1 MILRGL
7 WERRTLSL
15 VVLLIAVV
23 PIAAAA
29 VGPIYAAAAATTI
42 ARDAVETAPLE
53 GRGWRYTTTQG
64 GIDAKVAAFTAGADF
79 TGPPV
84 LGMEASSG
92 RPGDRRAFSLVWQD
106 GQCEHLPVAEGRCP
120 GAAKEV
126 MASQASGFKV
136 GEKIRLS
143 AVVDV
148 EYTPTGRE
156 PAQLT
161 VVGIYRPG
169 QAGDPFWFGRTLFS
183 PTGEPGED
191 KADALFTVPE
201 TRLETYNISGDVSGT
216 VSGGQDEE
224 AGWTDYA
231 IVPIVTDRLDGADV
245 AKLTAM
251 QAAAESAG
259 RNSGDIVFSRVA
271 DTLRAVTAG
280 TGALGVPTLLVIA
293 QVVTLG
299 WMLLFQTVGDLVR
312 ARGAELALARLRGH
326 GRARVWLFALAEPLL
341 LLAAAVP
348 LGLLPGYAAA
358 GVMIGALLPEGIPA
372 TFPPEAALAGV
383 AAMLGGVL
391 AAAMAAWRTATRPV
405 TEEWRRTPRRTARG
419 WVLDAVVLA
428 VTAIGLVELL
438 ATGLVTDVSGRSSG
452 ALAVPGLLA
461 LGVAL
466 LAARAL
472 PLLARRLFGVTRR
485 RGGLGPFL
493 ALRQVARGPVATGS
507 VIVLGAAFGLAT
519 FAVSAWSA
527 TSGDYEETARFHN
540 GAATAITVRPVEPG
554 KLIAAVA
561 AADPGGGTAAPVIKV
576 PGPPQLIATDPRRL
590 AAVGAAWRPGLA
602 GGVTLAQAAAR
613 LPTPDEPRVWVRGD
627 RLRVE
632 VAHDR
637 PSKGWAIKL
646 FVTFRVP
653 GQLRPAQLPL
663 GELAGR
669 SGVHEW
675 NLPPACGQ
683 ARCELRAFRGQ
694 PVPPAQFEES
704 AFVRVSVT
712 GMAVRDQGRWRSL
725 RLPRWEPNVG
735 QSDGAFAVTMVG
747 NQTLR
752 PATYDPQPPAVAVGQ
767 IGDRV
772 VPGLDHAFDG
782 PVRTVVASGA
792 APGLTDVGV
801 LVNLE
806 QADRM
811 AYGVHEK
818 ASYQVWTGLTDT
830 AALERELE
838 RQGLSVVSR
847 RHVADLTASFAGQ
860 GPGLALLLLLASA
873 LAAAALAL
881 GRTVL
886 ALHTSARRRAYEL
899 AALEASG
906 ARVASLRLALLLE
919 QVITIAAGT
928 LAGLLAGLVAARV
941 ALGRIPQFTSP
952 PVTPP
957 LPHEVALAPVAL
969 VAGAALLVSLLAAA
983 VVSELLLRGIR
994 VERLRDAP
1002 A

>member
-23 PIAAAA
+23 PIASAA
-29 VGPIYAAAAATTI
+29 VGPIYSAAARTTI
-42 ARDAVETAPLE
+42 ARDAVRAAPLE
-53 GRGWRYTTTQG
+53 GRGWRYTTAAG
-64 GIDAKVAAFTAGADF
+64 GIEAKVAAFTAGADF

-92 RPGDRRAFSLVWQD
+92 RPGDRRAYSLIWQD
-106 GQCEHLPVAEGRCP
+106 GQCDHLPLVKGACP
-120 GAAKEV
+120 RAAKEV
-126 MASQASGFKV
+126 LASQASGFKV
-136 GEKIRLS
+136 GQKLTLS
-143 AVVDV
+143 AVVNV
-148 EYTPTGRE
+148 EYTPTGRK
-156 PAQLT
+156 PAALT

-169 QAGDPFWFGRTLFS
+169 PAGDPFWWGRTLFS
-183 PTGEPGED
+183 PDGEPSRD

-201 TRLETYNISGDVSGT
+201 TRLETYNISGDAGGT
-216 VSGGQDEE
+216 GDG

-231 IVPIVTDRLDGADV
+231 IVPIVADRLDGTDV
-245 AKLTAM
+245 AKLAAM

-259 RNSGDIVFSRVA
+259 RNSGDTVFSRMG
-271 DTLRAVTAG
+271 DTVKVMLAG
-280 TGALGVPTLLVIA
+280 TGSLGVPTLLVIA
-293 QVVTLG
+293 QLVGLG

-312 ARGAELALARLRGH
+312 ARGAEIALARLRGH

-348 LGLLPGYAAA
+348 LGLLLGQAAA
-358 GVMIGALLPEGIPA
+358 GAMIGALLPAGIPVS
-372 TFPPEAALAGV
+372 FPPDAAPAGL

-391 AAAMAAWRTATRPV
+391 AAASAAWRTATRPV

-428 VTAIGLVELL
+428 VTAVGLVELL
-438 ATGLVTDVSGRSSG
+438 ATGVITDVSGRSSG
-452 ALAVPGLLA
+452 ALAVPGLVA

-466 LAARAL
+466 LAGRAL
-472 PLLARRLFGVTRR
+472 PVLARGLFGVTRR

-493 ALRQVARGPVATGS
+493 ALRQVARGPVAAGS

-527 TSGDYEETARFHN
+527 TSGDYAETARFHN
-540 GAATAITVRPVEPG
+540 GAATAITVRPVEPSR
-554 KLIAAVA
+554 LIAAVA
-561 AADPGGGTAAPVIKV
+561 AADPGGRTAAPVVKV
-576 PGPPQLIATDPRRL
+576 PGPPQLIASDPARL

-602 GGVTLAQAAAR
+602 GGVSLAQAAAK
-613 LPTPDEPRVWVRGD
+613 LPTPAAPRVWVRGD
-627 RLRVE
+627 RFRAE

-637 PSKGWAIKL
+637 PPKGWTIKL
-646 FVTFRVP
+646 SVTFRVP
-653 GQLRPAQLPL
+653 GQLRPAQFPL
-663 GELAGR
+663 GELTGR

-675 NLPPACGQ
+675 NLPPACERS
-683 ARCELRAFRGQ
+683 RCELRAFRGE
-694 PVPPAQFEES
+694 PLPPAQFEES
-704 AFVRVSVT
+704 AFVRVTVT
-712 GMAVRDQGRWRSL
+712 GMAVREQGRWRSL
-725 RLPRWEPNVG
+725 AMPPWWNNENPLQR
-735 QSDGAFAVTMVG
+735 DGTFAITMVD

-767 IGDRV
+767 IGTSA
-772 VPGLDHAFDG
+772 VPGLDNAFAG
-782 PVRTVVASGA
+782 PVRTAVASAA

-801 LVNLE
+801 LMNLE

-818 ASYQVWTGLTDT
+818 AVHQVWTGLADT
-830 AALERELE
+830 AALERALE
-838 RQGLSVVSR
+838 REGLSVVSR
-847 RHVADLTASFAGQ
+847 RHVTDLTASFAGQ

-886 ALHTSARRRAYEL
+886 ALHTAARRRAYEL

-906 ARVASLRLALLLE
+906 AKVAALRVALLLE
-919 QVITIAAGT
+919 QAITVAAGT
-928 LAGLLAGLVAARV
+928 LAGLLAGLVAARA
-941 ALGRIPQFTSP
+941 ALGRIPQFIEA

-957 LPHEVALAPVAL
+957 LPHDVAATPVAL
-969 VAGAALLVSLLAAA
+969 VIGAALLISLLAAA
-983 VVSELLLRGIR
+983 AVSELLLRGIR

>member
-15 VVLLIAVV
+15 VVLLIAIV
-23 PIAAAA
+23 PIASAA
-29 VGPIYAAAAATTI
+29 VGPIYSAAARTTI
-42 ARDAVETAPLE
+42 ARDAVKAAPLE

-64 GIDAKVAAFTAGADF
+64 GIEAKVAAFTAGADF

-84 LGMEASSG
+84 LGMEATSG

-106 GQCEHLPVAEGRCP
+106 GQCEHLPLVEGGCP
-120 GAAKEV
+120 DAAKEV
-126 MASQASGFKV
+126 MASQASGFEV

-148 EYTPTGRE
+148 EYTPTGRK
-156 PAQLT
+156 PASLT

-169 QAGDPFWFGRTLFS
+169 PAGDPFWFGRTLFS
-183 PTGEPGED
+183 PSGEPGQD

-201 TRLETYNISGDVSGT
+201 TRLETYN
-216 VSGGQDEE
+216 VSGGQGDEG
-224 AGWTDYA
+224 GWTDYA
-231 IVPIVTDRLDGADV
+231 VVSVVADRLEGTDL
-245 AKLTAM
+245 AKLAAM
-251 QAAAESAG
+251 QAAAEFAG

-271 DTLRAVTAG
+271 DTVRTMTAG

-293 QVVTLG
+293 QVVALG

-312 ARGAELALARLRGH
+312 ARGAEIALARLRGH

-348 LGLLPGYAAA
+348 LGLLPGHAAA
-358 GVMIGALLPEGIPA
+358 GVMIGTLLPAGIPV

-405 TEEWRRTPRRTARG
+405 TEEWRRTPRRTAHG

-428 VTAIGLVELL
+428 VTAVGLVELL
-438 ATGLVTDVSGRSSG
+438 ATGLITDVSGRSSG
-452 ALAVPGLLA
+452 ALAVPGLVA

-472 PLLARRLFGVTRR
+472 PVLTRRLFAVTRR

-493 ALRQVARGPVATGS
+493 ALRQVARGPVAAGS

-527 TSGDYEETARFHN
+527 TSGDYAETARFHN
-540 GAATAITVRPVEPG
+540 GAATAITVRPVEPSR
-554 KLIAAVA
+554 LIAAVA
-561 AADPGGGTAAPVIKV
+561 AADPGGRTAAPVIKV
-576 PGPPQLIATDPRRL
+576 PGPPQLIASDPRRL
-590 AAVGAAWRPGLA
+590 AAVGAAWRPDLA
-602 GGVTLAQAAAR
+602 GGASLAQAAAK
-613 LPTPDEPRVWVRGD
+613 LPTPAEPRVWVRGD
-627 RLRVE
+627 RFRAE

-637 PSKGWAIKL
+637 PPKGWTMKL

-675 NLPPACGQ
+675 NLPPACRR

-694 PVPPAQFEES
+694 PVPPEQFEEP
-704 AFVRVSVT
+704 AFVRVTVT
-712 GMAVRDQGRWRSL
+712 GMAVREQGRWRSL
-725 RLPRWEPNVG
+725 AMPRWDANPG
-735 QSDGAFAVTMVG
+735 RRDGTFAITMVD

-752 PATYDPQPPAVAVGQ
+752 PATYDPRPPAVAVGH
-767 IGDRV
+767 IGTRV
-772 VPGLDHAFDG
+772 VPGLDNAYAG
-782 PVRTVVASGA
+782 PVRTVVASAA

-801 LVNLE
+801 LMNLE

-818 ASYQVWTGLTDT
+818 AAYQVWTGLTDT
-830 AALERELE
+830 AALERDLE

-886 ALHTSARRRAYEL
+886 ALYTSARRRGYEL

-906 ARVASLRLALLLE
+906 AKVAALRVALLLE

-957 LPHEVALAPVAL
+957 LPHEVAAVPVAL
-969 VAGAALLVSLLAAA
+969 VAGAALLISLLAAL